1 MHGNWTAFRTME
13 ETSMRRTPQMRA
25 LMLYMTVPLIMAGVG
40 CVKSSEK
47 QDEQAQVQ
55 GVPATPQEQQPAAS
69 GGTAAPAGGGSA
81 QAPSSRATTSPARTP
96 APAAA
101 RPAPPAP
108 VTVAEGTDITVRT
121 VQTLSTKTA
130 ENGQKFEVTLREP
143 LIAGNYVVA
152 PKGARA
158 YGVVSNSDDGGRV
171 KGRASL
177 TVRLTALEVNG
188 REVDISTSTV
198 THVAKGTKKEDA
210 VKVGVGSGI
219 GAAIGAIAG
228 GGKGAAIGAG
238 VGAGAGTGVVLAT
251 KGDPAVIPSE
261 TLLKFQLTAPLTVAR
276 N

>member
-1 MHGNWTAFRTME
+1 MG
-13 ETSMRRTPQMRA
+13 S
-25 LMLYMTVPLIMAGVG
+25 
-40 CVKSSEK
+40 
-47 QDEQAQVQ
+47 
-55 GVPATPQEQQPAAS
+55 PAAGGS
-69 GGTAAPAGGGSA
+69 GAAAPVAA
-81 QAPSSRATTSPARTP
+81 KVTP
-96 APAAA
+96 V
-101 RPAPPAP
+101 AP
-108 VTVAEGTDITVRT
+108 VTVAEGTELSVRT

-130 ENGQKFEVTLREP
+130 ENGQRFEATLREP
-143 LIAGNYVVA
+143 LIVGNYVVA

-158 YGVVSNSDDGGRV
+158 YGVVANSDDGGRV

-177 TVRLTALEVNG
+177 TVKLISLEVNG
-188 REVDISTSTV
+188 TEADVTTSSV

-251 KGDPAVIPSE
+251 KGDAAVIPSE
-261 TLLKFQLTAPLTVAR
+261 TLLTFRLTAPLTVKR

>member
-1 MHGNWTAFRTME
+1 
-13 ETSMRRTPQMRA
+13 MRRTPQMRA
-25 LMLYMTVPLIMAGVG
+25 LMLYMSVPLIIAAIG
-40 CVKSSEK
+40 CTKSSEPAA
-47 QDEQAQVQ
+47 EQTQVQ
-55 GVPATPQEQQPAAS
+55 GVPATTPEGAAAPGGGAVPGSGVAPS
-69 GGTAAPAGGGSA
+69 GGSAAGSGSAAGGGMGSPSA
-81 QAPSSRATTSPARTP
+81 GGSG
-96 APAAA
+96 AAA
-101 RPAPPAP
+101 PVAAKVTPVAR
-108 VTVAEGTDITVRT
+108 VTVAEGTELSVRT

-130 ENGQKFEVTLREP
+130 ENGQRFEATLREP
-143 LIAGNYVVA
+143 LIVGNYVVA

-158 YGVVSNSDDGGRV
+158 YGVVANSDDGGRV

-177 TVRLTALEVNG
+177 TVKLISLEVNG
-188 REVDISTSTV
+188 TEADVTTSSV

-251 KGDPAVIPSE
+251 KGDAAVIPSE
-261 TLLKFQLTAPLTVAR
+261 TLLTFRLTAPLTVKR